1 MNLRQ
6 LADHL
11 QLSQTTVSRALNGYP
26 EVSEDTRQRVMRAAR
41 ELNYSPNSR
50 AKGLA
55 TGRSMAVGHVIPVSD
70 RHQMVNPI
78 FGDFI
83 AGAGEVYAAA
93 GYDMVLSL
101 VQADGEEDLYRSIR
115 ARGNVDGM
123 VVNGPRIAD
132 PRIAL
137 LNDLGLPFV
146 VHGRAS
152 RIDEPYAWVDS
163 NSERAFERATT
174 HLIDLGHRRI
184 ALING
189 HEDMDFA
196 HRRRLGCETA
206 LAARGL
212 SPDPDLMC
220 AGEMTELFGHQCA
233 LRLLRSENP
242 PTAVLVSSLIAAI
255 GVRRAVQDLGLTP
268 GRDVSIVTHD
278 DDLSYMKNGADVP
291 IFTATRA
298 SVREAGRHT
307 ARMLLSMIAA
317 PQAPRPTR
325 LMEAEFILG
334 ASTGPAPT

>member
-6 LADHL
+6 LAEHL

-26 EVSEDTRQRVMRAAR
+26 EVSEATRQRVIRTAR

-55 TGRSMAVGHVIPVSD
+55 TGRSMAIGHVIPVSD
-70 RHQMVNPI
+70 RHQMVNPV

-83 AGAGEVYAAA
+83 SGAGEVYAAS
-93 GYDMVLSL
+93 GYDMVMSL
-101 VQADGEEDLYRSIR
+101 VGEGGEEDLYRSIR

-123 VVNGPRIAD
+123 VVHGPRLD
-132 PRIAL
+132 DGRISL
-137 LNDLGLPFV
+137 LNSLGLPFV

-152 RIDEPYAWVDS
+152 RIEEPYAWVDS

-174 HLIDLGHRRI
+174 HLLDLGHRRI

-196 HRRRLGCETA
+196 HRRRLGYETA
-206 LAARGL
+206 LAAHDVQPEPAR
-212 SPDPDLMC
+212 MC
-220 AGEMTELFGHQCA
+220 AGEMTELFGHEVA
-233 LRLLRSENP
+233 LGLLHGKDA
-242 PTAVLVSSLIAAI
+242 PTAFLVSSLIAAI
-255 GVRRAVQDLGLTP
+255 GVRRAVQELGLIP

-291 IFTATRA
+291 IFTATRS
-298 SVREAGRHT
+298 SVREAGRH
-307 ARMLLSMIAA
+307 AAQMLLSMIAA

-334 ASTGPAPT
+334 ASTGPAPV